1 MDCLHSLAPNDEELL
16 RFALDGDALPPQKQ
30 AHMEQ
35 CAACR
40 QRLAEYKQVNAS
52 LVSHLFRRLCP
63 DSLQLS
69 LYCENLLPADEKTCI
84 AAHIVDCP
92 LCTREVADT
101 RRFMRE
107 VPLRT
112 PVPARSPVAVARRFV
127 EDLLASS
134 PLELIYATLVKQQA
148 QMVLRN
154 THNPI
159 SAKAWPRQY
168 RVDSIDM
175 SLHLSRASNG
185 DYMLLGILTSAD
197 IMETVDA
204 FEGATAELYAV
215 PIESDNMGGR
225 GQGKTPFSST
235 TVDDLGNIVFSGV
248 PTGNYIMLIHLPNK
262 NVVLENITI
271 EAT

>member
-16 RFALDGDALPPQKQ
+16 RFALDGEALPPQKQ
-30 AHMEQ
+30 AHLEQ
-35 CAACR
+35 CADCR
-40 QRLAEYKQVNAS
+40 QRLAGYKQVNAS
-52 LVSHLFRRLCP
+52 LVSHLYRRLCP
-63 DSLQLS
+63 DGLQLS
-69 LYCENLLPADEKTCI
+69 LYCENLLADDEKTRI
-84 AAHIVDCP
+84 AAHIIDCP

-107 VPLRT
+107 APLRT
-112 PVPARSPVAVARRFV
+112 PVPTRSPVAVARRFV
-127 EDLLASS
+127 EDLLAAS
-134 PLELIYATLVKQQA
+134 PLELMYATLVKQQA

-154 THNPI
+154 TRNPI
-159 SAKAWPRQY
+159 SDKAWPRQY

-197 IMETVDA
+197 TMETVDA
-204 FEGATAELYAV
+204 FEGAKAELYVV
-215 PIESDNMGGR
+215 PFESSTTDAR
-225 GQGKTPFSST
+225 GQAKPPFSST

-271 EAT
+271 EST